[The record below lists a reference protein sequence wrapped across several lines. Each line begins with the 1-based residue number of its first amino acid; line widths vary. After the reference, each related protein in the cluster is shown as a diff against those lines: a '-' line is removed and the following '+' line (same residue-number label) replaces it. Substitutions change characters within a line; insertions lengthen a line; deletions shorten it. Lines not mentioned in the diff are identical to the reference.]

1 MLKDKVLDILKE
13 GGTVLLLGSNTHML
27 ASELL
32 KALPKPD
39 ASELIQISNDT
50 FIHPKGVHLY
60 PVSYVNEAYD
70 RISLA
75 SFPCIIY
82 NDTTPENMSL
92 PKTKYIKWLCEFLT
106 KVQNDYTI
114 TVGHCGKDG
123 VLGLSK
129 KIEN

>member
-1 MLKDKVLDILKE
+1 MLKDKVLNILKE
-13 GGTVLLLGSNTHML
+13 DGTVLLLGSNTNMV

-39 ASELIQISNDT
+39 VSELIQVSNDT
-50 FIHPKGVHLY
+50 FIHTKGVHLY

-92 PKTKYIKWLCEFLT
+92 SKTKYIKWLCEFLA
-106 KVQNDYTI
+106 KIQNDYII

-123 VLGLSK
+123 ILGLSK
-129 KIEN
+129 KIKN